1 MSITKDLNWRY
12 ATKEF
17 DSSKKVS
24 AENLETILDALVLS
38 ASSFGLQPWKFVVV
52 QNPELKE
59 KLLPYSW
66 NQRQVVDAS
75 HVIVFARPVEFNQN
89 DVDRYIKSTA
99 EIRNQTEESLKG
111 YSDMMKGFLA
121 KMPKEDLN
129 HWMKNQIFLALGN
142 LLTVVATLKIDACPM
157 EGFSPADYDKVL
169 ELDKHGLASVVVC
182 PIGYRSESD
191 KYASLKKVRYSKDQL
206 VLEL

>member
-206 VLEL
+206 VLKL